1 MVRYQSSDGER
12 NFQFWQQLQEIIE
25 KNGEN
30 VAVIVTLIPRM
41 DYYDITYSLPV
52 QIIRFISVMLL
63 SILFLAFLC
72 FVFLS
77 DRHF

>member
-1 MVRYQSSDGER
+1 MNLSSYCGLVDTKIR
-12 NFQFWQQLQEIIE
+12 AFDKDLPIQEIIE

-30 VAVIVTLIPRM
+30 VADIVTLIPRM

-63 SILFLAFLC
+63 
-72 FVFLS
+72 
-77 DRHF
+77 